1 MSEVEQNH
9 VEKQTPA
16 AADKQPKKVA
26 SKPRKVDVGPQT
38 LPGMEHFVQLVRK
51 VQRTGLIATLVEH
64 AHGVQMPIVRALT
77 ADNGGSLSITSRNAV
92 FTTVAAL
99 GESVKLQIE
108 HAAERVHILSDE
120 FGSLAVGDL
129 LNASNPDD
137 AAIIAVP
144 TDKFSRAL
152 YLYLRKENGDD
163 RFEHAE
169 ERQVMYQQSQS
180 EKYSSLYLGPK
191 GAQPSLNTTGEA
203 TLRQRL
209 KEMFPQI
216 KSDEI
221 IVEWYETRDVTLPEQ
236 PVVLYTLI
244 AVFHGKRAQYQQIAD
259 GSVKDRDEPAVTN
272 VRYSW
277 RANEGELAVFCD
289 DEEVRP
295 ELAKLFR
302 DLVLGGDGDIKSL
315 PIWEFNL
322 IGFSTPE
329 MLTRFKKDRISGIEF
344 IEIRS
349 LVVTKPEMRQ
359 RNQRGRMVIQRVEN
373 PLVIHRDRFEDRDI
387 YAVAREV
394 HPLADLTGYFV
405 KRVKLTVRITKTAA
419 RNAHNVSIQIT
430 APNGFNDRKLTNTDS
445 ELVFAQLLKLDC
457 ARQY

>member
-1 MSEVEQNH
+1 MKVSKQNTVE
-9 VEKQTPA
+9 EQTPP
-16 AADKQPKKVA
+16 AADKQQAPKV
-26 SKPRKVDVGPQT
+26 RKARQADSGPEI
-38 LPGMEHFVQLVRK
+38 LPNMENFVRLARK
-51 VQRTGLIATLVEH
+51 VQRTALIAMLVES
-64 AHGVQMPIVRALT
+64 AHGEQIPIVRVLT
-77 ADNGGSLSITSRNAV
+77 AEDSGSLSITSRNAV
-92 FTTVAAL
+92 FTAVAAL

-108 HAAERVHILSDE
+108 QAAERVHILSDG
-120 FGSLAVGDL
+120 FGSMAVGDL
-129 LNASNPDD
+129 LNARNPDD
-137 AAIIAVP
+137 AAIIDAP

-152 YLYLRKENGDD
+152 YLYLRKENGDN

-180 EKYSSLYLGPK
+180 EKFSSLYLGPK
-191 GAQPSLNTTGEA
+191 GVQPSLGTTGET
-203 TLRQRL
+203 TLRRRL

-221 IVEWYETRDVTLPEQ
+221 IVERYETRDVTLPEQ
-236 PVVLYTLI
+236 PVILYTLI

-302 DLVLGGDGDIKSL
+302 DIVLGGDGDIKSL
-315 PIWEFNL
+315 PIREFNL
-322 IGFSTPE
+322 IGFCTPA
-329 MLTRFKKDRISGIEF
+329 MLTRFNKDRISGIEF

-359 RNQRGRMVIQRVEN
+359 RNQRGRMVSHRVEN
-373 PLVIHRDRFEDRDI
+373 SLVIHRDRFDDRDI
-387 YAVAREV
+387 YTVAREV
-394 HPLADLTGYFV
+394 HPLTDLTGYFV
-405 KRVKLTVRITKTAA
+405 KRAKLTVRIAKTST
-419 RNAHNVSIQIT
+419 RNAHNVSVQIT
-430 APNGFNDRKLTNTDS
+430 APNGFNDRKLTSTDS